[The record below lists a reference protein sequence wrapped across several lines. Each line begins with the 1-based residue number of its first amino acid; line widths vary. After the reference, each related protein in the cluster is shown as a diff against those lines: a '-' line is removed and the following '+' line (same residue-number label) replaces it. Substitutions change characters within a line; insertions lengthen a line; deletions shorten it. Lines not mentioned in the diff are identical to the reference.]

1 MKKSKKMDKGNTLTV
16 HNMDKNVSDRR
27 KTDTRQYGE
36 RVEEIE
42 AITGTY
48 TNNYNICNID
58 KRIKNYI
65 EQEKKEINNIDEEI
79 ERLDWIIENTE
90 DKKEKTTAKNEKM
103 QKIQRKEDIITNKR
117 MNEYISKTKDYID
130 NYLLVLPPRS
140 ESVFGLKKKEQT
152 VDHYREARLTIIA
165 RYLNIAKR
173 YYPIKLL
180 REEKHKYLCPLCQK
194 EMEPCEIGVQC
205 NVCATFM
212 ETLESTSSHRE
223 LYQSN
228 SKILY
233 ERRKN
238 FEDTIKSF
246 SGKQTKPIPDSVYSV
261 IDSSLKRYG
270 IDKPNITKDII
281 YLILKEEKLSENY
294 SDINLIHS
302 VLTGIPPPNIDDF
315 EISLLHRYDLF
326 EEIYPDVKPEDRQNS
341 LHNPYLLWAFLL
353 MEGYKCK
360 VEDFSTLKTRDV
372 IIEHDEVMRRGC
384 VILADKYPDI
394 NWKFR
399 GLA

>member
-16 HNMDKNVSDRR
+16 HNMDK
-27 KTDTRQYGE
+27 
-36 RVEEIE
+36 
-42 AITGTY
+42 
-48 TNNYNICNID
+48 
-58 KRIKNYI
+58 RIKNYL

-281 YLILKEEKLSENY
+281 YLI
-294 SDINLIHS
+294 HS